1 MYVYLSLSLFLSLSL
16 YIYICLQLSII
27 TYVIITNIVNNK
39 LMIIV
44 IILELGTDRLNCESR
59 PNHYFSKTC

>member
-1 MYVYLSLSLFLSLSL
+1 MYISLSPSFFLSLS
-16 YIYICLQLSII
+16 IYICLQLSII

>member
-1 MYVYLSLSLFLSLSL
+1 MYISLSLSLSPSLS
-16 YIYICLQLSII
+16 IYICLQLSII
-27 TYVIITNIVNNK
+27 TYVIVTDIVNNK